1 MIIFTWKMCI
11 IIIIIIVV
19 VIIIFL
25 LENWF
30 CAQNSKFLCTWY
42 LIISCS
48 LVQVFHEAK
57 IWSPVLQFYLK
68 VCNFSDANSVHKR
81 FLQVSLGET
90 ALKFCILEQLFLS
103 FSLWLVSGGE
113 TGILPS
119 HLRYRAFLVPTP
131 FDLQNISLLQKFP
144 PISPTSCPFLFHLLY
159 PSCPP

>member
-1 MIIFTWKMCI
+1 MK
-11 IIIIIIVV
+11 
-19 VIIIFL
+19 L
-25 LENWF
+25 K
-30 CAQNSKFLCTWY
+30 SD
-42 LIISCS
+42 
-48 LVQVFHEAK
+48 H
-57 IWSPVLQFYLK
+57 QFYSLAGLK
-68 VCNFSDANSVHKR
+68 VCNFSDANSVPKR

-90 ALKFCILEQLFLS
+90 ALKFCFLEQLLFLS

-159 PSCPP
+159 PSCPLISGAPTPSPIPSL